1 METKNYKEGHVI
13 ISEGEISSNAY
24 IILNGSVK
32 VVKSMPGGKDKVL
45 AVLTENQIFGECGL
59 VDALPRTAS
68 CVADSPYVQV
78 GIVTKDNYEK
88 LFENNPKALLPI
100 MKIVIE
106 RMRNTVGFIEKIY
119 NEQQGGAI

>member
-32 VVKSMPGGKDKVL
+32 VVKSMPDGKDKIL

-59 VDALPRTAS
+59 VDTLPRTAS

-78 GIVTKDNYEK
+78 GVVTKDNYEK

-119 NEQQGGAI
+119 NEQQGGTI